1 MTNRTEKMAS
11 LHAGWRLEL
20 LAQSPAL
27 SETRHLD
34 TWIPDTSILWYLI
47 LLINDFGD
55 LNGHLCCLPPTTTAP
70 PLLPPSYPSQ
80 YYSSTTT
87 TLVLLLLLLL
97 LRMASANCKS
107 PRNEKSA
114 LTMDSLSASLF
125 PPLAL
130 TYIPCCYSP
139 SSFAL
144 SCDLSSTT
152 TSTEDTPPPFSL
164 PSSPLLHLQHHHT
177 CLRCRLQLP
186 APQLSTESISPPHLS
201 QISIAFSIRSPILEN
216 EHNTFVNHQKSN
228 FPQTHVGCLDLF
240 CKAMS
245 GAVNWLSLIYVGCKD
260 IFANLCLDCQFL
272 KLQNI
277 SQKSTSQ
284 LILGLAKKNNFKV
297 LLGIHLF
304 WDFKPMHFLAPDVSI
319 ATVTF
324 FCKLM
329 AHICTATHCTS
340 HFQCNM
346 SEITCH
352 LAVNYFKNKQ
362 TNKCPSQATS
372 TCNFDL
378 IQTSSR
384 CLPIGFILAF

>member
-1 MTNRTEKMAS
+1 
-11 LHAGWRLEL
+11 
-20 LAQSPAL
+20 
-27 SETRHLD
+27 
-34 TWIPDTSILWYLI
+34 
-47 LLINDFGD
+47 
-55 LNGHLCCLPPTTTAP
+55 
-70 PLLPPSYPSQ
+70 
-80 YYSSTTT
+80 
-87 TLVLLLLLLL
+87 
-97 LRMASANCKS
+97 MASANCKS

-114 LTMDSLSASLF
+114 LTMDSPSASLF

-284 LILGLAKKNNFKV
+284 LILGLAKNFKV
-297 LLGIHLF
+297 LLGFYLF

-329 AHICTATHCTS
+329 ANQSNSTPI
-340 HFQCNM
+340 QGQRYKVLPQ
-346 SEITCH
+346 
-352 LAVNYFKNKQ
+352 LASNNTTQQFYD
-362 TNKCPSQATS
+362 T
-372 TCNFDL
+372 L
-378 IQTSSR
+378 
-384 CLPIGFILAF
+384 